1 MRYILNSIN
10 SNPLRATTR
19 SPRSN
24 FPGRDGMAE
33 RRTTEKKTSGR
44 KTAKKKTT
52 AKKTV
57 TKAAEK
63 STPTG
68 KTATK
73 SSPSSTGKSAGA
85 KKAASKKTTASAKS
99 TPKKAT
105 AKKAVAK
112 KTTAKKAAPKKTTA
126 KKTTAPKAA
135 PERTTAKKAVKST
148 GATTGKKTSAPSA
161 KKQATKSKRPP
172 SVLEA
177 AASRLSAATKAGR
190 ETVKK
195 MEKAVEET
203 AGKMTRT
210 AKAGA
215 EQMAGMVKNSE
226 KGTTGRKGARARVL
240 PKKGNGR
247 ARSSIFPSKEA
258 VPGPKYFFQS
268 EIPTQYGETYFRAI
282 VRDPVTIFVYWEFS
296 QTMLDELRDKMG
308 EAAFNS
314 SSRKLKLI
322 DVTGIDFDGTNGT
335 VVQDLEIDPFA
346 NNWYLKVPEASRSY
360 VVACYQTAPNGSEYL
375 VALSNTATTTRAAV
389 SDVIDEQWGTIQHAY
404 GPAAII
410 PGGPSSEF
418 NQAGGGEFSRIAG
431 MGLGNSEVLS
441 SEVFSSSNR

>member
-1 MRYILNSIN
+1 
-10 SNPLRATTR
+10 
-19 SPRSN
+19 
-24 FPGRDGMAE
+24 MAE

-44 KTAKKKTT
+44 KIAKKKTT

-57 TKAAEK
+57 TQTAEE

-68 KTATK
+68 KAAAK
-73 SSPSSTGKSAGA
+73 SSSSSTGKRAGT
-85 KKAASKKTTASAKS
+85 KKAAPKKTATSAKS
-99 TPKKAT
+99 APKKAT
-105 AKKAVAK
+105 AGKAVAK

-135 PERTTAKKAVKST
+135 PEKTTARKTTAPKAAPEKTTAKKAVKST
-148 GATTGKKTSAPSA
+148 GATTGKKTSAPTA
-161 KKQATKSKRPP
+161 KKQAAKSNRPS

-177 AASRLSAATKAGR
+177 AAARISAATKVGR

-215 EQMAGMVKNSE
+215 EQMAEMVKSSE
-226 KGTTGRKGARARVL
+226 KRTTGRKGARARVL
-240 PKKGNGR
+240 PQKGNGR
-247 ARSSIFPSKEA
+247 ARSTIFPDKEA
-258 VPGPKYFFQS
+258 VPGPRYFFQS

-296 QTMLDELRDKMG
+296 QTMLDELKDKMG
-308 EAAFNS
+308 EAAFNA

-335 VVQDLEIDPFA
+335 VVQALEIDPFA
-346 NNWYLKVPEASRSY
+346 NNWYLKVPEASRNY
-360 VVACYQTAPNGSEYL
+360 VVACYQTAPDGSEYL

-418 NQAGGGEFSRIAG
+418 NQAGGGEFSRISG

-441 SEVFSSSNR
+441 SEIFSSSNR